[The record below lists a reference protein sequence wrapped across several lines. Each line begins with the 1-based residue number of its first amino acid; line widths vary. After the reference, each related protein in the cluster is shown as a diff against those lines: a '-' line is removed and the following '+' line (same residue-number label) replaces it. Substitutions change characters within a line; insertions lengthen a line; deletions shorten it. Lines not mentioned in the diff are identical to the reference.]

1 MPMER
6 NKKTPEQA
14 SNMAERIDPLGVTQL
29 LDELKHIP
37 SVGARDDAFNLED
50 VLAEFGSGKSVKRY
64 GSLLESDVQVSGAS
78 DNTAPPKKKAE
89 TVHKKTVSA
98 KKENDT
104 IAPESSV
111 HVSEVKVAQNQP
123 KLITNIVRPWE
134 DGKFGDLDLSAK
146 PEPAPWKKKNGE
158 KKNDDL
164 EDTKTNVAAP
174 SKPDEDT
181 KRLNNKQRV
190 FDTVTRIKTEAANV
204 FFDDNGETRGFR
216 IKKKESQVPHELP
229 ADYVKREEKRVRWQ
243 KKRAIML
250 FLLSLPMCYLM
261 ATAQFSWPM
270 LPFVEYSLHPFRFV
284 LALAAFQCI
293 GLLLGYDVVIKGIRG
308 FTVLRPN
315 AESAVLFANIA
326 SLVHAATSLAN
337 HGIDIALPYC
347 AVSTVTL
354 FFAVCGVFLKNRAYL
369 RACKTAGA
377 TKEPVGIFVKDFY
390 GDRNVFKHS
399 IEDRETFVGHL
410 TAQDGADRFWSYF
423 ASIVIVASIV
433 FAAVASYGRGAGE
446 YFIWGLAAIS
456 SLSAPFFVMHCYAH
470 PFSVVC
476 KKLTDIGAAI
486 AGWYSAQEL
495 VGDLRV
501 ILRDTDV
508 FPHGCV
514 KLHGLKVYGKH
525 SLEKT
530 LAYTT
535 SIIKE
540 SRSGLYKVFAELL
553 KSQFGKTEKVY
564 GLKYYESG
572 GVEAEVNG
580 DKVFLGTAG
589 FMLRMGL
596 RVSEGANV
604 KNAIFIA
611 VNSEIA
617 GVYNV
622 TYKVNSEVQN
632 GFEAM
637 KRRKIR
643 LVLATIDFNLTP
655 MMVET
660 LFGLSEGKLLK
671 RRKKRK
677 KDINISSY
685 GDDWNG
691 FSSSESDLIYPE
703 IEKRLDLS
711 SDEQTIDRDP
721 CAVVSRGG
729 FAPMAFS
736 IIAAG
741 RLRKATKR
749 NIFLSAISAV
759 VGMLLMFYLVFCGS
773 VTAAT
778 PHNVFIYMLL
788 WAVPAYIF
796 SKRAGEF

>member
-1 MPMER
+1 MPIER
-6 NKKTPEQA
+6 NKKTPEQV
-14 SNMAERIDPLGVTQL
+14 SNIAERIDPLGVTQL
-29 LDELKHIP
+29 LDELKQIP
-37 SVGARDDAFNLED
+37 SVGAKDDAFNLED
-50 VLAEFGSGKSVKRY
+50 VLAEFGSGKSAKMYTTLRTDDAV
-64 GSLLESDVQVSGAS
+64 GSHAS
-78 DNTAPPKKKAE
+78 DKNNISSKAIVEKEKRQVTKKRTDANE
-89 TVHKKTVSA
+89 I
-98 KKENDT
+98 EP
-104 IAPESSV
+104 IAQ
-111 HVSEVKVAQNQP
+111 VSEVKIPKNEP

-134 DGKFGDLDLSAK
+134 NGKFGDLDLSAK
-146 PEPAPWKKKNGE
+146 PEPAPWKKKNTEEAIG
-158 KKNDDL
+158 DV
-164 EDTKTNVAAP
+164 EDTKTKIAVS
-174 SKPDEDT
+174 SKADEDT

-190 FDTVTRIKTEAANV
+190 FDTVTRIKTEAASV

-229 ADYVKREEKRVRWQ
+229 SDYIKREEKRVRWQ
-243 KKRAIML
+243 KKRAIMI
-250 FLLSLPMCYLM
+250 FLISLTMCYLM
-261 ATAQFSWPM
+261 ATAQLGWPM
-270 LPFVEYSLHPFRFV
+270 LPFAEYAIHPFRFV
-284 LALAAFQCI
+284 LVLVALQCV
-293 GLLLGYDVVIKGIRG
+293 GLLLGYDVIIKGVCG

-315 AESAVLFANIA
+315 AESTVVFANVT
-326 SLVHAATSLAN
+326 SLVHAMVCLVN
-337 HGIDIALPYC
+337 HGVNIALPYC
-347 AVSTVTL
+347 AISTVTL
-354 FFAVCGVFLKNRAYL
+354 FFAVCGAYLKKRACL

-390 GDRNVFKHS
+390 GDRNVFKHN

-410 TAQDGADRFWSYF
+410 TAQDGADKFWSYF
-423 ASIVIVASIV
+423 ASIVIVAAIV

-456 SLSAPFFVMHCYAH
+456 SLSAPFFIMHCYAH

-476 KKLTDIGAAI
+476 KKLTDIGAAV
-486 AGWYSAQEL
+486 AGWYAAQEF

-514 KLHGLKVYGKH
+514 KLHGLKVYGNH

-564 GLKYYESG
+564 GLKYHESG

-637 KRRKIR
+637 KHRKIR

-655 MMVET
+655 MMIES

-677 KDINISSY
+677 KDKNISSY

-691 FSSSESDLIYPE
+691 FSSPESDLIYPE
-703 IEKRLDLS
+703 IEKRIDLS

-749 NIFLSAISAV
+749 NIFLSAISAI

-778 PHNVFIYMLL
+778 PHNVLIYMML

-796 SKRAGEF
+796 SRRAGEF

>member
-1 MPMER
+1 MPTDR
-6 NKKTPEQA
+6 NKKTPDKA
-14 SNMAERIDPLGVTQL
+14 SNIAERIDPLGVTQL

-37 SVGARDDAFNLED
+37 SVGSKDDSFNLEE
-50 VLAEFGSGKSVKRY
+50 VLAEFGSGKSAKLYEDLPKEKPAAPQKADKEKVSEKTKPAIKK
-64 GSLLESDVQVSGAS
+64 EIKAQTHEKEVQVQ
-78 DNTAPPKKKAE
+78 E
-89 TVHKKTVSA
+89 
-98 KKENDT
+98 
-104 IAPESSV
+104 I
-111 HVSEVKVAQNQP
+111 KVAKNEP

-146 PEPAPWKKKNGE
+146 PEPAPWKKKTEENASDG
-158 KKNDDL
+158 L
-164 EDTKTNVAAP
+164 SDTKTRIKTS
-174 SKPDEDT
+174 SKAEEDT
-181 KRLNNKQRV
+181 KRLNNKQRM
-190 FDTVTRIKTEAANV
+190 FDTVTRIKNEAATV
-204 FFDDNGETRGFR
+204 FFDDNGQTRGFR
-216 IKKKESQVPHELP
+216 INKKEPQVQHELP
-229 ADYVKREEKRVRWQ
+229 ADFVKREEKRVKWQ
-243 KKRAIML
+243 KKRAILL
-250 FLLSLPMCYLM
+250 FLLCLPMCYLM
-261 ATAQFSWPM
+261 ATAQLGWPM
-270 LPFVEYSLHPFRFV
+270 LSVAEYALHPFRFV
-284 LALAAFQCI
+284 LALTAMQCVAM
-293 GLLLGYDVVIKGIRG
+293 LLAYDVVIKGIRG
-308 FTVLRPN
+308 FTLLRPN
-315 AESAVLFANIA
+315 AESAVIFANFA
-326 SLVHAATSLAN
+326 SLLHAIVSLIN
-337 HGIDIALPYC
+337 HGVNIAIPYC
-347 AVSTVTL
+347 AISCVTL
-354 FFAVCGVFLKNRAYL
+354 FFAVCGMYLKNRAFL

-390 GDRNVFKHS
+390 GDRNVFKHN

-423 ASIVIVASIV
+423 ASIVIVASLV
-433 FAAVASYGRGAGE
+433 FAAVASYGTGNGE
-446 YFIWGLAAIS
+446 RFIWGLAAIS

-470 PFSVVC
+470 PFAIVC
-476 KKLTDIGAAI
+476 KKLTDIGAAL
-486 AGWYSAQEL
+486 AGWYAAQEL
-495 VGDLRV
+495 TGDLRV
-501 ILRDTDV
+501 ILRDTDI
-508 FPHGCV
+508 FPHGYV
-514 KLHGLKVYGKH
+514 KLHGLKVYGNH

-564 GLKYYESG
+564 GLKYHESG

-596 RVSEGANV
+596 RVSESANV

-611 VNSEIA
+611 INSEVA

-637 KRRKIR
+637 KRRRIR

-660 LFGLSEGKLLK
+660 QFGLMEGKRLKKRK
-671 RRKKRK
+671 RRKKDK
-677 KDINISSY
+677 NITSY
-685 GDDWNG
+685 SEDWSRAA
-691 FSSSESDLIYPE
+691 FSESDLIYPE

-711 SDEQTIDRDP
+711 SEEQTLDRDP

-736 IIAAG
+736 IIAAA
-741 RLRKATKR
+741 RLRRATKR
-749 NIFLSAISAV
+749 NIFLSAVSALI
-759 VGMLLMFYLVFCGS
+759 GMLLMFYLVFCGS

-778 PHNVFIYMLL
+778 PHNVFIYMML
-788 WAVPAYIF
+788 WTIPAYIV

>member
-1 MPMER
+1 MPIER

-14 SNMAERIDPLGVTQL
+14 SNIAERINPLGVTQL
-29 LDELKHIP
+29 LDELKQIP
-37 SVGARDDAFNLED
+37 SVGAKDDAFNLED

-64 GSLLESDVQVSGAS
+64 GDLR
-78 DNTAPPKKKAE
+78 APDTVVNENNDKKN
-89 TVHKKTVSA
+89 TVSKEKSENVIKSHVR
-98 KKENDT
+98 KKENDAKPAEDET
-104 IAPESSV
+104 Q
-111 HVSEVKVAQNQP
+111 VSEVKIPQNEP

-146 PEPAPWKKKNGE
+146 PEPAPWKKKNAE
-158 KKNDDL
+158 NNTADL
-164 EDTKTNVAAP
+164 ADTKTKITAS
-174 SKPDEDT
+174 SKADEDT
-181 KRLNNKQRV
+181 KRLNKQRV
-190 FDTVTRIKTEAANV
+190 FDTVTRIKTEAATV

-216 IKKKESQVPHELP
+216 IKKKESHVPHELP

-250 FLLSLPMCYLM
+250 FLLCLPMCYLM
-261 ATAQFSWPM
+261 ASAQLGWPM
-270 LPFVEYSLHPFRFV
+270 IPFAEYEHHPFRFV
-284 LALAAFQCI
+284 LALVAFQFL

-308 FTVLRPN
+308 FTLFRPN
-315 AESAVLFANIA
+315 AESTVVFANIT
-326 SLVHAATSLAN
+326 SLVHAAVSLLN
-337 HGIDIALPYC
+337 HGVNIALPYC
-347 AVSTVTL
+347 AISTVTL
-354 FFAVCGVFLKNRAYL
+354 FFAVCGAYLKNRACL

-390 GDRNVFKHS
+390 GDRNVFKHN

-410 TAQDGADRFWSYF
+410 TSQDGADKFWSYF
-423 ASIVIVASIV
+423 ASIVIVASIA

-446 YFIWGLAAIS
+446 YFVWGLAAIS
-456 SLSAPFFVMHCYAH
+456 SLSAPVFILHCYAH

-486 AGWYSAQEL
+486 AGWYAAQDL

-514 KLHGLKVYGKH
+514 KLHGLKVYGNH

-564 GLKYYESG
+564 GLKYHESG

-596 RVSEGANV
+596 RVNDGANV

-611 VNSEIA
+611 INSEIA

-622 TYKVNSEVQN
+622 TYKINSEVQN

-655 MMVET
+655 MMVES
-660 LFGLSEGKLLK
+660 LFGLAEGKLLK

-677 KDINISSY
+677 KDNNISSY
-685 GDDWNG
+685 SDEWSG
-691 FSSSESDLIYPE
+691 FSSYESDLIYPE

-759 VGMLLMFYLVFCGS
+759 IGMLLMFYLVFCGS
-773 VTAAT
+773 ITAAM
-778 PHNVFIYMLL
+778 PHNVFIYMML